1 MILGK
6 TKNKKMRKRNRTTR
20 RKKKKGGEYSKIAK
34 LLLKKKRSQIL
45 ENTANDTIKHSDIRT
60 DKHPKRQINIGNK
73 SPLKSNEMWKDYKD
87 KTLET
92 NIKNL
97 SLFGDKHEVEY
108 NPVDLYMDSVS
119 RGGKRKKSKKGKKRK
134 TRGKRKTHG
143 KMKTRGKRKTR
154 GKMKKGGDAPCNFR
168 LNPNEYCRQK
178 AFSGSIENNENTMCN
193 MDTGVCIKPPPL
205 IDLTGN

>member
-1 MILGK
+1 MVLGK

-108 NPVDLYMDSVS
+108 NPVDFYMDSVS
-119 RGGKRKKSKKGKKRK
+119 RGGKRKKSKKGK
-134 TRGKRKTHG
+134 KRKTHG

-193 MDTGVCIKPPPL
+193 MDTGVCIKPPPF
-205 IDLTGN
+205 INLTGN

>member
-1 MILGK
+1 MVLGK

-97 SLFGDKHEVEY
+97 SLFGDKHEVKY
-108 NPVDLYMDSVS
+108 NPVDFYMDSVS

-134 TRGKRKTHG
+134 TRG

-178 AFSGSIENNENTMCN
+178 AFSASIENNENTMCN